1 MTAVS
6 SELDR
11 RGLLAAV
18 LQAGA
23 ELDADQVLGLECQQ
37 GDADA
42 ALNAAA
48 AATCSV
54 VGPGE
59 VVTGTMWDDLQ
70 VSACRLLQT
79 RGCELVGLCDVLGMC
94 SAATWACVMCLAQRP
109 TSSSCQ
115 HAEAH
120 NTPPCPCPVVDLQ
133 AELRRSL
140 EIHELWTPEW
150 EEAWDMQRELAML
163 YKRAWLEGDV
173 LVTSM
178 QYSRHKSRNASRVLV
193 AFETSPGNQQYY
205 AAEVDYYVQ
214 LRQPAAGGSSASSS
228 ASSVVMAVL
237 RCFKCRD
244 VTDPDLAELLL
255 TAVDGDF
262 EHNAQTGQPIIR
274 CIPLQYICYALDTSR
289 RQFDD
294 GGCLLC
300 FTPVFNRSKRI
311 AFARP

>member
-1 MTAVS
+1 M
-6 SELDR
+6 
-11 RGLLAAV
+11 
-18 LQAGA
+18 
-23 ELDADQVLGLECQQ
+23 
-37 GDADA
+37 
-42 ALNAAA
+42 
-48 AATCSV
+48 
-54 VGPGE
+54 
-59 VVTGTMWDDLQ
+59 
-70 VSACRLLQT
+70 
-79 RGCELVGLCDVLGMC
+79 GLCDVLGMC

-150 EEAWDMQRELAML
+150 EEAWDVQRELAML
-163 YKRAWLEGDV
+163 YKRAWLEGGV

-255 TAVDGDF
+255 TAVDGDLT
-262 EHNAQTGQPIIR
+262 HNAQTALQGSLSSGASPCSTYAMHLTPAGGSLMMVGACCASPLCSTGPNVLRLPAPECYVAAATVSLLLSGCR
-274 CIPLQYICYALDTSR
+274 CTCCVQCVGTQVGPNL
-289 RQFDD
+289 
-294 GGCLLC
+294 
-300 FTPVFNRSKRI
+300 
-311 AFARP
+311 